1 MLVALLLLSC
11 WGSCASATRVS
22 FSNFSVDSEARSS
35 FIHRRLRSQERREIQ
50 REILSILGLPQRPRP
65 HAHTKH
71 NAAPTFMLDLYNT
84 VSTEAEPRAVSR
96 YRAVLQGQA
105 SAAVSQQDSRF
116 LDDADTVMSFV
127 NLVDGDRDLLVRPH
141 AQAFRFDISRI
152 PEGEAIT
159 AAEFRIYKD
168 FIRERDGN
176 ETFRVS
182 VYQVLQEP
190 PDRQPQTDPKAAGQV
205 TLTSAS
211 SSIVFEIPYKDESD
225 VALLLL
231 DQRDVWAS
239 DDGWLVFD
247 LTATSTLW
255 QLSPEQN
262 LGLHL
267 VLQDNNSQKR
277 NPRRAGLLTG
287 SGPKDKQ
294 PFLVVFFKVNE
305 VRFRGAR
312 SAPGQKGRQSNR
324 SKQQKA
330 VQEALRAAEAGTD
343 ALGLS
348 KEGCKK
354 HELYVSFR
362 DLGWQDWIIAPEGY
376 AAYYCEG
383 ECAFPLNS
391 DMNATNHA
399 IVQTLVH
406 FINPETVP
414 QPCCAPTQLN
424 GISVLYFDDSS
435 NVILKKYRNMV
446 VRACGCH

>member
-65 HAHTKH
+65 HAHAKH

-127 NLVDGDRDLLVRPH
+127 NLVDGDRDLLDRTH

-182 VYQVLQEP
+182 VYQVVQEP
-190 PDRQPQTDPKAAGQV
+190 PD
-205 TLTSAS
+205 
-211 SSIVFEIPYKDESD
+211 SD

-267 VLQDNNSQKR
+267 VLEDNNSQ

-287 SGPKDKQ
+287 SEPKDKQ

-343 ALGLS
+343 AFGLS

-362 DLGWQDWIIAPEGY
+362 DLGWQVQSKGY
-376 AAYYCEG
+376 HFTRSFIVG
-383 ECAFPLNS
+383 S
-391 DMNATNHA
+391 RRRATLRITVRA
-399 IVQTLVH
+399 SVH

>member
-1 MLVALLLLSC
+1 MLATALFLLSC

-22 FSNFSVDSEARSS
+22 FSNFSVDNEVGSS

-50 REILSILGLPQRPRP
+50 REILSILGLPHRPRP
-65 HAHTKH
+65 HAHAKH
-71 NAAPTFMLDLYNT
+71 TAAPTFMLDLYNT
-84 VSTEAEPRAVSR
+84 VSTEAEPRAYSR
-96 YRAVLQGQA
+96 YRAVLEGQA
-105 SAAVSQQDSRF
+105 SAAVSPQDSRF

-127 NLVDGDRDLLVRPH
+127 NLDLQVDGDRDLLVQPH
-141 AQAFRFDISRI
+141 TQAFRFDVSRI

-168 FIRERDGN
+168 FIQERDGN

-190 PDRQPQTDPKAAGQV
+190 PDSEA
-205 TLTSAS
+205 
-211 SSIVFEIPYKDESD
+211 
-225 VALLLL
+225 ALLLL

-267 VLQDNNSQKR
+267 VLADSKGHKR

-294 PFLVVFFKVNE
+294 PFLVVFFKVKA

-312 SAPGQKGRQSNR
+312 SAPAQKGRQSNR

-330 VQEALRAAEAGTD
+330 VQEALKAAEAGSDT
-343 ALGLS
+343 LGLS

-354 HELYVSFR
+354 HELYVSFKE
-362 DLGWQDWIIAPEGY
+362 LGWQDWIIAPEGY

>member
-1 MLVALLLLSC
+1 MLASAVATTLFLLSC
-11 WGSCASATRVS
+11 WGSCVLATRVT
-22 FSNFSVDSEARSS
+22 FSNFSVDNEVRSS
-35 FIHRRLRSQERREIQ
+35 FIHRRLRNQERREIQ
-50 REILSILGLPQRPRP
+50 REILSILGLPHRPRP

-71 NAAPTFMLDLYNT
+71 NAAPMFMLDLYNT
-84 VSTEAEPRAVSR
+84 ISAEAESHR
-96 YRAVLQGQA
+96 YSQYKAVLQGQA
-105 SAAVSQQDSRF
+105 SAVVSPQDSRF

-127 NLVDGDRDLLVRPH
+127 NLIDGDQDLLFQPH
-141 AQAFRFDISRI
+141 TQAFRFDISHI

-168 FIRERDGN
+168 LIQESDGN

-182 VYQVLQEP
+182 VYRVLQEP
-190 PDRQPQTDPKAAGQV
+190 PDSEV
-205 TLTSAS
+205 EL
-211 SSIVFEIPYKDESD
+211 F
-225 VALLLL
+225 LL

-239 DDGWLVFD
+239 DEGWLVFD
-247 LTATSTLW
+247 LTTTSTLW

-267 VLQDNNSQKR
+267 VLEDNHGQKR
-277 NPRRAGLLTG
+277 NPRRAGLLTE

-305 VRFRGAR
+305 VRFRSTR
-312 SAPGQKGRQSNR
+312 STHSQKGRQSNR

-330 VQEALRAAEAGTD
+330 VQDALKAAEAGTD
-343 ALGLS
+343 TLGLS

-383 ECAFPLNS
+383 ECVFPLNS